1 MTLLIV
7 DDEWYA
13 VKGISQGIDWAQ
25 AGIDT
30 VLEAFS
36 GEKAKAILDRQSVDV
51 LICDIEMPDISGLE
65 LSRWCTQRHP
75 AVKIIFLT
83 GHASFPYANEA
94 LRLKAFDYV
103 LKPVDHARLMGIVKS
118 ALRKAQ
124 EEGAMESDAERWK
137 EYSAQLEAQRPERT
151 RLFWRNVIDNR
162 LGRESIRA
170 WLSLQEIDLDAPGLV
185 TPVAVW
191 TDDGG
196 GTMRDEDIVA
206 FVLDERLDEVVL
218 TRFAG
223 CRLKDPELDTLLLLY
238 GNPPANLQDRLGK
251 LLRSLEGELHR
262 SLNWQIGDAAAPEA
276 LWWAVRR
283 LRAGLARTAP
293 GGEASAAED
302 FDWACALLT
311 LPKDQLHARLDQ
323 TFAELSAQNRPLR
336 LYAERLRFKGAALSL
351 ADRFGFSKDAVC
363 VLQALPDSPEFSPA
377 SLRWV
382 HQAIDLCLEEINICP
397 ISDNALIA
405 LTRQYIRTHLAQDL
419 TRETIAAHVYLHP
432 SYLSRLFKHEM
443 GVTLSDY
450 ITAERVQAA
459 CRLLESPAIKIGAVA
474 AQVGY
479 PQFSY
484 FCRVFRRVTGMSPQ
498 EYRQKVT
505 GREE

>member
-13 VKGISQGIDWAQ
+13 VKGISQGVDWAQ
-25 AGIDT
+25 AGIST

-36 GEKAKAILDRQSVDV
+36 AKEAMAIMDRQSVDV
-51 LICDIEMPDISGLE
+51 LLCDIDMPENDGLT
-65 LSRWCTQRHP
+65 LSHWCTQRHP

-83 GHASFPYANEA
+83 GHACFPYANEA
-94 LRLKAFDYV
+94 LYLKAFDYV
-103 LKPVDHARLMGIVKS
+103 LKPVDYARLADVVQS
-118 ALRKAQ
+118 ALLKAQ
-124 EEGAMESDAERWK
+124 EESALESGAEQWK
-137 EYSAQLEAQRPERT
+137 EYGALLEAQRPERT

-170 WLSLQEIDLDAPGLV
+170 LIAMQKIDLGMPGLV

-196 GTMRDEDIVA
+196 GTMREEDIA
-206 FVLDERLDEVVL
+206 SIVLDERLDEVVL

-223 CRLKDPELDTLLLLY
+223 CRLKDLELDTLLLIY
-238 GNPPANLQDRLGK
+238 GTPPADLHDRLAK
-251 LLRSLEGELHR
+251 LFRQLEGELHR
-262 SLNWQIGDAAAPEA
+262 PLGWQAGDAAAPEA

-283 LRAGLARTAP
+283 LRARMARP
-293 GGEASAAED
+293 ASGRTYQEG
-302 FDWACALLT
+302 FDWESALLS
-311 LPKDQLHARLDQ
+311 LPSDQLHAHLEQ
-323 TFAELSAQNRPLR
+323 VFTELCAQNRPLR
-336 LYAERLRFKGAALSL
+336 LYAESLRFKGAALSL

-363 VLQALPDSPEFSPA
+363 VLQALPDSPALPPA
-377 SLRWV
+377 SLRWI
-382 HQAIDLCLEEINICP
+382 HQAIDLCLEEINISP
-397 ISDNALIA
+397 TSDNALIA
-405 LTRQYIRTHLAQDL
+405 LTCQYIRTHLSQDL

-432 SYLSRLFKHEM
+432 AYLSRLFKHEM

-450 ITAERVQAA
+450 ITSERVQAA

-505 GREE
+505 GQAE